1 MNTNTLVNNE
11 TALAGACRKVLKQA
25 LGGDLEI
32 QLTPVGQRG
41 GYDFDLRID
50 TRPPLRLIVEAKT
63 RIAARN
69 QALQIIFQLKRHI
82 GTNIGA
88 MVFADWIPEP
98 VAEEFR
104 KAGVF
109 FVDAQGNAFLKK
121 PPQIMLDIRG
131 RKPDRPMKAEPG
143 RLIEPG
149 GLKVVHYLL
158 THPEAAGAPLRAI
171 AQGAGVALGTAHA
184 VRVELRRA
192 QWLLPAAGGKA
203 KFGNLKGL
211 IELFVRGYAL
221 KLRPA
226 CFIGRYRHRNNAP
239 QDVLQG
245 FVHRLAGLEGHWA
258 VTGGMAAREM
268 THYLEPDAV
277 ALFVDEQ
284 ARAALENE
292 RLLRD
297 DVGGNVTLL
306 RLLDPAFLAE
316 RHQGAWPLVTPLLV
330 YAELLQDGGQRE
342 IETAEMIY
350 ERFIETK
357 AAHGK

>member
-1 MNTNTLVNNE
+1 MNIVILVNNE
-11 TALAGACRKVLKQA
+11 TALAGACRKALKQA
-25 LGGDLEI
+25 LGGDLQI

-50 TRPPLRLIVEAKT
+50 TKPPLRLIVEAKT
-63 RIAARN
+63 RIATRN
-69 QALQIIFQLKRHI
+69 QALQIIFQLRRRMGKED
-82 GTNIGA
+82 GA

-226 CFIGRYRHRNNAP
+226 CVIGRYRHRNNAP
-239 QDVLQG
+239 QDILQR
-245 FVHRLAGLEGHWA
+245 FAQRLAGLEGHWA

-277 ALFVDEQ
+277 TLFVDEQ
-284 ARAALENE
+284 ARTALEE
-292 RLLRD
+292 EHLLRD

-306 RLLDPAFLAE
+306 RLLDPAFVAE
-316 RHQGAWPLVTPLLV
+316 RHQGPWPLVTPLLV

-350 ERFIETK
+350 ERFIETQ